1 MPKTLYEVFTGE
13 KPNVNPII
21 KIKPEIK
28 AALDALKRPGQTYS
42 GVIQE
47 LLDKRK
53 ASK

>member
-1 MPKTLYEVFTGE
+1 MPSE
-13 KPNVNPII
+13 II
-21 KIKPEIK
+21 KIKTDIK
-28 AALDALKRPGQTYS
+28 VALDAIKRPGQTYS